1 MQNLDS
7 MDAPVSGLPQDKQ
20 SNFESLYMKNPSQA
34 SDDSNPVQT
43 GQSLFVPIKE
53 EDQEV
58 GSQKSD
64 QKQVAPITSLK
75 DIEIM
80 QVDDEVKSK
89 DAIEKKE
96 EPVQDEAVK
105 DVPAQDQIQINRD
118 S

>member
-1 MQNLDS
+1 
-7 MDAPVSGLPQDKQ
+7 
-20 SNFESLYMKNPSQA
+20 MKNPSQA

-96 EPVQDEAVK
+96 EPVYQVTR
-105 DVPAQDQIQINRD
+105 VHIF
-118 S
+118 